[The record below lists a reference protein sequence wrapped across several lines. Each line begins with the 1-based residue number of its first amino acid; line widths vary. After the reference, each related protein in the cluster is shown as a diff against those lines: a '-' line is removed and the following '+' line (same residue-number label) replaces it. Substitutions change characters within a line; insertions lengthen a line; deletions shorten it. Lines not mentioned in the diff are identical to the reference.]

1 MTTVITKLL
10 LLLLLMLILL
20 LLLLL
25 LLLLYYYLGQ
35 HVLWSA
41 EFVCLLVRSLANIR
55 PLGTGHTNCRPAER
69 IKVLYLYP
77 CCADWGPGGG
87 YAQYDRALFLVI
99 TIAMYSTDGTYVN
112 RLLSPVSLSVAL
124 NRWSVVPTVTFSY
137 IVTCIHNTHRNLLTQ
152 V

>member
-10 LLLLLMLILL
+10 LLLLLML

-41 EFVCLLVRSLANIR
+41 EFVCLLVRSFANIR

-124 NRWSVVPTVTFSY
+124 NRWSVVPTVTFSF
-137 IVTCIHNTHRNLLTQ
+137 INTWTYVTQ
-152 V
+152 VSGVN